1 MVVDESGLPAQL
13 GYLLDTSNSENHITR
28 RSATVTKRDNHDP
41 QCSPVIRGARRRGT
55 GHRLVRS
62 EYRFGNLWHTDFTN
76 LPRPSLANALYS
88 IEVPTHGGDTLIA
101 STCAAF
107 EGLSEGMKEMLRGLN
122 AVHGFSEKYKRD
134 LADQTER
141 NAGVARNDN
150 DSSEYLDAELEVVHP
165 VVRSHPASGRES
177 LSVNGGFT
185 LRFKDMTPEESQ
197 PLLNLL
203 YRHCERPFPWLA
215 IIMVRRATVARA
227 RGDGDSS

>member
-1 MVVDESGLPAQL
+1 MVVEKSELPAQL
-13 GYLLDTSNSENHITR
+13 GYLLDTSNSENHITQ
-28 RSATVTKRDNHDP
+28 RSATVTKRANHDP
-41 QCSPVIRGARRRGT
+41 RCSPVIRGARRRGT

-76 LPRPSLANALYS
+76 IPRPSLANALYS

-141 NAGVARNDN
+141 NAGVARTTTTAASTSTLNSK
-150 DSSEYLDAELEVVHP
+150 SSIPSFDP
-165 VVRSHPASGRES
+165 
-177 LSVNGGFT
+177 
-185 LRFKDMTPEESQ
+185 TP
-197 PLLNLL
+197 
-203 YRHCERPFPWLA
+203 
-215 IIMVRRATVARA
+215 RRGVSRCMSTAGSPCVSRI
-227 RGDGDSS
+227 